1 MKIPLINRIRPGS
14 CTETAGESG
23 SPAEAPGFWIHP
35 EQLTKLPPCQMHCPN
50 SGDIRGWLGIIAQ
63 REKMGLSL
71 EEAFDRA
78 WLRLVEFNP
87 MPATVGRI
95 CPHPCETDCTR
106 GDKDGA
112 VSINAMERFLG
123 DWALERELRFPPAS
137 EPGHPESIGVIGSG
151 PAGLSF
157 AYHMAKRGYRVTIYD
172 RQAAPGGMLRYG
184 IPSYR
189 LPVATLEKEIQ
200 RILDL
205 GVEFRLGSDVGADV
219 SLDSLRQIHTLLF
232 LGIGAQKARGLGVP
246 GETGPGVYSGI
257 EYLRARKEG
266 ERIELGSKTA
276 IIGGGNTAIDAAR
289 MARRD
294 GAEAVLVYRRTRAE
308 MPAVEAE
315 IEDAL
320 TEGVSFEL
328 LAAPTEV
335 IREDG
340 AVRAIEIQGMTLGE
354 PDASG
359 RRRPEPVEGDVRRL
373 DVDSVI
379 VAVSQEPD
387 LEDAAGFPEVHGWI
401 ETREDGRIEQG
412 LWAGGDDR
420 GLGIASL
427 AISHGRHA
435 AEAAHAELRGLPS
448 PGSGLPDVAAR
459 RQVKPDFYDSHAAAT
474 PSHRP
479 EDRWLLEPEAEIT
492 GTLSPEEA
500 AHEAGR
506 CLSCGLCIGCDQ
518 CWMYCNAGGFV
529 RLNEIQPGSYY
540 AYLSD
545 MCEGCGKCIEVC
557 PTGFLSPR
565 PEGL

>member
-1 MKIPLINRIRPGS
+1 MRLWNRVRSRPCEADKEEGQDLGFTIRP
-14 CTETAGESG
+14 
-23 SPAEAPGFWIHP
+23 
-35 EQLTKLPPCQMHCPN
+35 EQFAKIPPCQMHCPN

-87 MPATVGRI
+87 MPATIGRI

-106 GDKDGA
+106 SDKDGA

-123 DWALERELRFPPAS
+123 DWAVERNLQFPAPV
-137 EPGHPESIGVIGSG
+137 EPGHEESIGVIGSG

-157 AYHMAKRGYRVTIYD
+157 AYQMARRGYPVTLYD
-172 RQAAPGGMLRYG
+172 RQPSPGGMLRYG

-189 LPVATLEKEIQ
+189 LPIDTLEKEIQ
-200 RILDL
+200 RIIDMGIDL
-205 GVEFRLGSDVGADV
+205 QLESDIGAEL
-219 SLDSLRQIHTLLF
+219 SLTELSRRHALLF

-246 GETGPGVYSGI
+246 GETGPGVWSGI
-257 EYLRARKEG
+257 EYLRHRKEG
-266 ERIELGSKTA
+266 EPVDIGRKVA
-276 IIGGGNTAIDAAR
+276 VIGGGNTAIDAAR

-294 GAEAVLVYRRTRAE
+294 GAEVVLVYRRTRDE

-315 IEDAL
+315 IDDAL
-320 TEGVSFEL
+320 VEGVNFEL
-328 LAAPTEV
+328 LAAPTAI
-335 IREDG
+335 IRDG
-340 AVRAIEIQGMTLGE
+340 EAVCAMDIQRMALGE

-359 RRRPEPVEGDVRRL
+359 RRRPVPVEGDIRRL

-387 LEDAAGFPEVHGWI
+387 LQNAEGFPEIHGWI
-401 ETREDGRIEQG
+401 QTGEDGRMGPG

-420 GLGIASL
+420 GLGIASM

-435 AEAAHAELRGLPS
+435 AEAAHAELRGLPVPAS
-448 PGSGLPDVAAR
+448 SQPAAAR
-459 RQVKPDFYDSHAAAT
+459 EKVKPDFYLDHQAVAPPRRSPDT
-474 PSHRP
+474 
-479 EDRWLLEPEAEIT
+479 WLDEPEAEIT
-492 GTLSPEEA
+492 GTLTEEEA
-500 AHEAGR
+500 AYEASR

-529 RLNEIQPGSYY
+529 RLNQVEPGAYY
-540 AYLSD
+540 AFVSD
-545 MCEGCGKCIEVC
+545 VCEGCGKCIEVC
-557 PTGFLSPR
+557 PTGFLTPR
-565 PEGL
+565 PAGA

>member
-1 MKIPLINRIRPGS
+1 MKIPIIKKLRPGERENS
-14 CTETAGESG
+14 GAESAHG
-23 SPAEAPGFWIHP
+23 DGTPDFWIHP
-35 EQLTKLPPCQMHCPN
+35 EQLPKLPPCQAHCPN

-63 REKMGLSL
+63 RDKTGLSL

-87 MPATVGRI
+87 LPATIGRI

-123 DWALERELRFPPAS
+123 DWALERDLRFPPAP
-137 EPGHPESIGVIGSG
+137 EPAHPESIGVIGSG

-157 AYHMAKRGYRVTIYD
+157 AYHMARRGYRVTIYD
-172 RQAAPGGMLRYG
+172 RQASPGGMLRYG

-189 LPVATLEKEIQ
+189 LPVGTLDGEVQ

-205 GVEFRLGSDVGADV
+205 GVEIVLGEEVGADLT
-219 SLDSLRQIHTLLF
+219 LDDLRQRHALLF
-232 LGIGAQKARGLGVP
+232 LGVGAQKARGLGVP
-246 GETGPGVYSGI
+246 GETAPGVYSGI

-266 ERIELGSKTA
+266 EPVEIGKRTA
-276 IIGGGNTAIDAAR
+276 VIGGGNTAIDAAR

-294 GAEAVLVYRRTRAE
+294 GAEVVLVYRRTQEE
-308 MPAVEAE
+308 MPAIEAE

-320 TEGVSFEL
+320 VEGVSFEM
-328 LAAPTEV
+328 LAAPAEI
-335 IREDG
+335 IRDG
-340 AVRAIEIQGMTLGE
+340 DGVCAIEIQRMTLGD
-354 PDASG
+354 PDESG
-359 RRRPEPVEGDVRRL
+359 RRRPVPVAGQLSRL
-373 DVDSVI
+373 EVDSVI

-387 LEDAAGFPEVHGWI
+387 LDDRAGFPETHGWI
-401 ETREDGRIEQG
+401 ETREDGRIEPG

-427 AISHGRHA
+427 AVSHGRHA
-435 AEAAHAELRGLPS
+435 AEAAHAELRGLPPPVS
-448 PGSGLPDVAAR
+448 SLPSTAAR
-459 RQVKPDFYDSHAAAT
+459 QGVKPDYYEAHPAT
-474 PSHRP
+474 IPPHRP
-479 EDRWLLEPEAEIT
+479 EDTWLSEPDREIT
-492 GTLSPEEA
+492 GTLTPEEA
-500 AHEAGR
+500 AYEAGR

-518 CWMYCNAGGFV
+518 CWMYCNASGFV
-529 RLNEIQPGSYY
+529 RVDQVEPGKYF

-545 MCEGCGKCIEVC
+545 LCEGCGKCIEVC

-565 PEGL
+565 IEA

>member
-1 MKIPLINRIRPGS
+1 MKIPFINRIRTGGDEPGPE
-14 CTETAGESG
+14 CG
-23 SPAEAPGFWIHP
+23 PATDTPALWIHP

-63 REKMGLSL
+63 REKTGLSL
-71 EEAFDRA
+71 EEAFERA

-87 MPATVGRI
+87 MPATIGRI

-123 DWALERELRFPPAS
+123 DWAVERDLRFPPAP
-137 EPGHPESIGVIGSG
+137 EPSHPESIGVIGSG

-157 AYHMAKRGYRVTIYD
+157 TYHMARRGYRVTIYD

-189 LPVATLEKEIQ
+189 LPVGTLDREVR

-205 GVEFRLGSDVGADV
+205 GVELRLDSDVGAGL
-219 SLDSLRQIHTLLF
+219 SLETLRERHAVIF

-266 ERIELGSKTA
+266 EPVELGATTA
-276 IIGGGNTAIDAAR
+276 VIGGGNTAIDAAR

-294 GAEAVLVYRRTRAE
+294 GAEVVLVYRRTREE
-308 MPAVEAE
+308 MPAIEAE
-315 IEDAL
+315 TEDAL
-320 TEGVSFEL
+320 IEGVSFEL
-328 LAAPTEV
+328 LAAPTQI
-335 IREDG
+335 IRADG
-340 AVRAIEIQGMTLGE
+340 KVSAIEIQRMSLGE

-359 RRRPEPVEGDVRRL
+359 RRRPVPVEGDLCRL

-387 LEDAAGFPEVHGWI
+387 IDEDGGFPDIHGWI
-401 ETREDGRIEQG
+401 ETGEDGRIGPG

-427 AISHGRHA
+427 AVSHGRHA
-435 AEAAHAELRGLPS
+435 AEAAHAELRGLPA
-448 PGSGLPDVAAR
+448 PGSQLPRTPAR
-459 RQVKPDFYDSHAAAT
+459 PGVKPDFYEGHLAT
-474 PSHRP
+474 SPPRRP
-479 EDRWLLEPEAEIT
+479 EDTWLAEPDREIT
-492 GTLSPEEA
+492 ETLTPEEA
-500 AHEAGR
+500 AYEAER

-529 RLNEIQPGSYY
+529 RLNQVGPGSYY

-545 MCEGCGKCIEVC
+545 ICEGCGKCIEVC
-557 PTGFLSPR
+557 PTGYLSPR
-565 PEGL
+565 AEGG